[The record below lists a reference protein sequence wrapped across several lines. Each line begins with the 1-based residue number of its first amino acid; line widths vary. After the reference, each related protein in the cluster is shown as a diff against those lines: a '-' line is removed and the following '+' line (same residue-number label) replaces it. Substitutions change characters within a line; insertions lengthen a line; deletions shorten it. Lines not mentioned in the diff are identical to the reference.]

1 MRYCS
6 VQIQHGESVRR
17 GYSSSH
23 EKAKAPK
30 YNNASITGQPTC
42 SYDMYGKNDLALQHF
57 FFLFFF
63 KTTVEI

>member
-23 EKAKAPK
+23 EKAKALK